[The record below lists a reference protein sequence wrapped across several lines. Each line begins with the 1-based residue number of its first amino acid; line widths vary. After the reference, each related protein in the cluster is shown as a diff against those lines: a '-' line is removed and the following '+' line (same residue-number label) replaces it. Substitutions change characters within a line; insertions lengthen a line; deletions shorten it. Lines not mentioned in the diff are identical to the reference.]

1 MGLIRRHLGAWS
13 IAWLSCQAATFLV
26 LLPTMSPFAGLFGT
40 GTTLCVEAPSAD
52 ECPMH
57 TADGD
62 ACPMHSGTANADQA
76 AKDDCAMRAT
86 TSGPMMALASMFA
99 MPGVLV
105 AASPVSMDAGVSVLS
120 VLTTAVPGAFS
131 SLDSP
136 PPRS

>member
-13 IAWLSCQAATFLV
+13 IAWLSLQAATFFV
-26 LLPTMSPFAGLFGT
+26 ILPTMSPFAGLFGAA
-40 GTTLCVEAPSAD
+40 TLCVEAPSGD
-52 ECPMH
+52 ECPMRA
-57 TADGD
+57 ADGE
-62 ACPMHSGTANADQA
+62 ACPMHAGTASVDQN
-76 AKDDCAMRAT
+76 AKDECAMRAT

-105 AASPVSMDAGVSVLS
+105 AASPVSMDAVVSVLP
-120 VLTTAVPGAFS
+120 VFTTAVPAPFA